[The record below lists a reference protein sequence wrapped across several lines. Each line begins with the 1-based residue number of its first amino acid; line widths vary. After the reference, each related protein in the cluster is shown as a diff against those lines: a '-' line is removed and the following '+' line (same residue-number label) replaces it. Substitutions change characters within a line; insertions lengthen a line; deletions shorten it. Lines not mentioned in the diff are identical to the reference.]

1 MGVFLQARLNS
12 TRLPGKALLPLAGA
26 PVVQHALRALR
37 RVEAGVHAVLTE
49 PGSARALE
57 PLAEAEGFDVF
68 AGPEEDVLERFCLA
82 ARHFRVGRVVRATG
96 DNPLVSARQV
106 QALLELHRASGWQ
119 LSHFLGLPLGT
130 GVEVVE
136 AEALETA
143 NRASS
148 DAYEHEHITTFLYRH
163 PGRFRIGEPACPE
176 ALRCPEARVTLDTR
190 EDYEQLQR
198 IYRELYRGEPIELEA
213 LVAWLRRAR

>member
-1 MGVFLQARLNS
+1 VGVFLQARLNS

-26 PVVQHALRALR
+26 PAVQHALRALR

-49 PGSARALE
+49 PGSVPALQ
-57 PLAEAEGFDVF
+57 PLAEAEGFDLF

-82 ARHFRVGRVVRATG
+82 ARRFRVGRVVRATG

-106 QALLELHRASGWQ
+106 QALLDLHRAEGWQ

-136 AEALETA
+136 TEALEAA

-148 DAYEHEHITTFLYRH
+148 DPYEHEHITTFLYRH
-163 PGRFRIGEPACPE
+163 PERFRIAVPACPE
-176 ALRCPEARVTLDTR
+176 AWRLPEARVTLDTR

-198 IYRELYRGEPIELEA
+198 IFRELYRGEPIELEE
-213 LVAWLRRAR
+213 LVAWLKGAR

>member
-12 TRLPGKALLPLAGA
+12 TRLPGKALLPLAGV

-49 PGSARALE
+49 PGSAPALE
-57 PLAEAEGFDVF
+57 PLAGAEGFAVF
-68 AGPEEDVLERFCLA
+68 AGPEEDVLQRFCLA
-82 ARHFRVGRVVRATG
+82 ARHFRVGRVIRATG

-106 QALLELHRASGWQ
+106 GALLDLHRASGWD
-119 LSHFLGLPLGT
+119 LSHFLGLPLGA

-136 AEALETA
+136 TEALEAA

-148 DAYEHEHITTFLYRH
+148 DPYEHEHITTFLYRH
-163 PGRFRIGEPACPE
+163 PARFRIGEPACPE
-176 ALRCPEARVTLDTR
+176 AWRCPEARVTLDTR
-190 EDYEQLQR
+190 EDYELIQR
-198 IYRELYRGEPIELEA
+198 VFRDLYRGEPIEIEA
-213 LVAWLRRAR
+213 LVAWLRGTR

>member
-1 MGVFLQARLNS
+1 
-12 TRLPGKALLPLAGA
+12 
-26 PVVQHALRALR
+26 
-37 RVEAGVHAVLTE
+37 
-49 PGSARALE
+49 
-57 PLAEAEGFDVF
+57 
-68 AGPEEDVLERFCLA
+68 VLERFCLA

-106 QALLELHRASGWQ
+106 QALLELHRASVCQ

-148 DAYEHEHITTFLYRH
+148 DAYEHEQTTPFLSRH
-163 PGRFRIGEPACPE
+163 PGRSRIGEPACPE

-198 IYRELYRGEPIELEA
+198 IYRELYHGEPIELEA

>member
-1 MGVFLQARLNS
+1 MGIFLQARLNS

-37 RVEAGVHAVLTE
+37 RIEAGVHAVLTE
-49 PGSARALE
+49 PGSSRALE
-57 PLAEAEGFDVF
+57 PLAAAEGFDLF

-106 QALLELHRASGWQ
+106 QALLDLHRAAGWQ

-136 AEALETA
+136 TEALEAA

-148 DAYEHEHITTFLYRH
+148 DPFEHEHITTFVYRH
-163 PGRFRIGEPACPE
+163 PEQFRIGKPDCPE
-176 ALRCPEARVTLDTR
+176 AWHFPEARVTLDTK
-190 EDYEQLQR
+190 EDYELLQKVFR
-198 IYRELYRGEPIELEA
+198 DLYRGEPIELEA
-213 LVAWLRRAR
+213 LVAWLRGTR

>member
-1 MGVFLQARLNS
+1 
-12 TRLPGKALLPLAGA
+12 
-26 PVVQHALRALR
+26 VVQHALRALR
-37 RVEAGVHAVLTE
+37 RVEAEVHAVVTE
-49 PGSARALE
+49 TGSAPALE
-57 PLAEAEGFDVF
+57 PLSAAEGFAVF

-106 QALLELHRASGWQ
+106 EALLGLHRAAGWD

-136 AEALETA
+136 TEALEAA

-163 PGRFRIGEPACPE
+163 PERFRIAEPPCPE
-176 ALRCPEARVTLDTR
+176 PWRCPEARVTLDTR
-190 EDYEQLQR
+190 EDYELLQR
-198 IYRELYRGEPIELEA
+198 IFRELYRGEPIELEA
-213 LVAWLRRAR
+213 LVAWLRGAR